1 MNKHDIALF
10 AAMQT
15 LDLKRYFSKQVK
27 TFRHDNQY
35 SKYIYSELKALKK
48 RQALSAK
55 TLRYFNDVLAPNSPG
70 FYKRWQD
77 RYFRYK
83 EIYRSVF
90 ALRELRD
97 YERLAL
103 ALKFIAKHNFAV
115 HMGHGDELDFSNE
128 QSHKVIETGF
138 VGLVASEQEKL
149 QVSGCVEGTQL
160 TYYIGNN
167 FEQNAFALMKHLQTF
182 GFTLVY
188 TEQSP
193 ELYYRL
199 FHVIEISSFADLI
212 YRSEGVE
219 YAAA

>member
-1 MNKHDIALF
+1 MNKQDIALF

-48 RQALSAK
+48 RQTLSAS
-55 TLRYFNDVLAPNSPG
+55 TLRYFKDVLAPDSPG
-70 FYKRWQD
+70 FYRRWQD

-90 ALRELRD
+90 ALRELSD

-103 ALKFIAKHNFAV
+103 ALKFIAKHDFAV
-115 HMGHGDELDFSNE
+115 HMGHGDELNFSNE
-128 QSHKVIETGF
+128 QSQKVIDTGF
-138 VGLVASEQEKL
+138 IGLVASEQEKL
-149 QVSGCVEGTQL
+149 QTQGCVVGTQL

-167 FEQNAFALMKHLQTF
+167 FDKNAFALMKYLQTF
-182 GFTLVY
+182 GFTFVY

-219 YAAA
+219 YVAA